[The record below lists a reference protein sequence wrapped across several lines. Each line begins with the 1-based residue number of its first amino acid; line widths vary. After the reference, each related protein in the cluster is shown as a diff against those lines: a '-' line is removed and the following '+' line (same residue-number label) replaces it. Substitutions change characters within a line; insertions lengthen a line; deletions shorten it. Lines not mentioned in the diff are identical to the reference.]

1 MLYEVIFIDID
12 FNEYPYAVEGK
23 TPSEAES
30 EARKRF
36 EFDYPEISPDELY
49 DIEVYLCDRK
59 WYKW

>member
-30 EARKRF
+30 AARKRF
-36 EFDYPEISPDELY
+36 EFDYPEIAPDELY
-49 DIEVYLCDRK
+49 DIEIYEVIGQ
-59 WYKW
+59 